1 MVFSSLIFLFIFLPL
16 VLGIY
21 YFLPK
26 KFGNHI
32 LLVFSLFFYA
42 WGEPVY
48 ILLMIF
54 SVIINF
60 YFGSWIHS
68 SQEKGHGK
76 KLAMAVSVSCNLLL
90 LGSFKY
96 LAFTMENMNLLLKL
110 FSQPELTVINL
121 KLPIGISFYT
131 FHAISYLVDIYRKN
145 SKYQDNIY
153 TLGLYLALFPQ
164 LVAGPII
171 RYHYI
176 EHQLDE
182 NNRNATVDSF
192 SAGIKRFILGLG
204 KKMLIANQLGEFA
217 DIIFNI
223 PPGQLGFTTAW
234 IGAIC
239 YTLQIYFDFSG
250 YSCMA
255 IGLGKMF
262 GFDFPENFNYPYIS
276 TSIQDFWRR
285 WHITLSSWFRDY
297 VYIPLGGNRAGQVR
311 LYMNQVTVFF
321 LCGLWHGASWTF
333 VIWGLYHGFFL
344 VLHRTKAGFY
354 YDRMHVSLKRV
365 FTMIV
370 VIFGWV
376 FFRSE
381 TLPQALHF
389 IKAMTGFQSGP
400 VIYPGDMRLVVFFC
414 IVGAIGSVPMYS
426 VLKLEER
433 LEKYASLRLT
443 QEAFIMIVMLLC
455 TVQLIVSTYNPFIYF
470 RF

>member
-16 VLGIY
+16 VLSLY

-26 KFGNHI
+26 RYGNYV
-32 LLVFSLFFYA
+32 LLVVSLFFYA

-48 ILLMIF
+48 VLLMMF
-54 SVIINF
+54 SVIINY
-60 YFGSWIHS
+60 YFGLMIHRA
-68 SQEKGHGK
+68 QEKEK
-76 KLAMAVSVSCNLLL
+76 NIKLTMAFSIGCNLLL
-90 LGSFKY
+90 LGIFKY
-96 LAFTMENMNLLLKL
+96 LAFAMGNLNLLLHL

-131 FHAISYLVDIYRKN
+131 FHAISYLIDIYRKN

-176 EHQLDE
+176 EHQLE
-182 NNRNATVDSF
+182 ERNTTVDSF
-192 SAGIKRFILGLG
+192 SSGIRRFIIGLG

-217 DIIFNI
+217 DIIFNL
-223 PPGQLGFTTAW
+223 PPGQLGFVTAW
-234 IGAIC
+234 IGTIC

-262 GFDFPENFNYPYIS
+262 GFDFPENFNYPYVS
-276 TSIQDFWRR
+276 KSIQEFWRR
-285 WHITLSSWFRDY
+285 WHISLSSWFRDY
-297 VYIPLGGNRAGQVR
+297 VYIPLGGNRAGKGR
-311 LYMNQVTVFF
+311 LYMNQLIVFF

-333 VIWGLYHGFFL
+333 VLWGLYHGVFL
-344 VLHRTKAGFY
+344 VLHRTKAGYY
-354 YDRMHVSLKRV
+354 YDKIHDSLKHV
-365 FTMIV
+365 LTMIV
-370 VIFGWV
+370 VMFGWV

-400 VIYPGDMRLVVFFC
+400 VIYPGDMGQVVFFC
-414 IVGAIGSVPMYS
+414 IIGIIGSAPMYS
-426 VLKLEER
+426 ILNIEKKLD
-433 LEKYASLRLT
+433 KYASLRLT
-443 QEAFIMIVMLLC
+443 QEAFLMLIMLVC
-455 TVQLIVSTYNPFIYF
+455 TIQLVVSTYNPFIYF